1 MLAST
6 PAASTPVASSWQRAS
21 RRTSREQRA
30 QSGGACLDRIANVGH
45 GLGERRSFATRKVAV
60 GLLAERHA
68 PRLRHGLTIGIV
80 EALHA
85 RRAHVDA
92 QVVGVDQ
99 VTRPVVRVDLIHE
112 ACKFD
117 HAREFIYGHS
127 APPAHT
133 HASPS
138 TTRAPLQRVQTAP
151 PSYSAGR
158 VTTGDDISATSS
170 ATRAHDSGPS
180 GVRNR

>member
-99 VTRPVVRVDLIHE
+99 VTRPVVQVDLIHE
-112 ACKFD
+112 AREFD
-117 HAREFIYGHS
+117 HAGKFIYGHGAS
-127 APPAHT
+127 PVHT
-133 HASPS
+133 HGAPS
-138 TTRAPLQRVQTAP
+138 RTRVLLQVVQTAP
-151 PSYSAGR
+151 LSRGCGDSR
-158 VTTGDDISATSS
+158 VKRCSHATHAATGE
-170 ATRAHDSGPS
+170 P
-180 GVRNR
+180 